1 MSYEADQDAIRQADQ
16 EYQNALLEKKKYD
29 IQSQIDSLEEERD
42 KLLEGYDQ
50 QIDVLDKISDRWTK
64 IKDQI
69 QLAADTIKATNLFGE
84 GWQDKV
90 LSGKDD
96 DLYNMFKQLYES
108 TSTEKDKVD
117 EQIASNERIVTM
129 MQRFVE
135 LYQDGSITYEKAMAG
150 ITQMATQM
158 KDGYSALE
166 QLNGLMNIDGI
177 GKISDIS
184 ASTNAKVDQ
193 SVQLLGEYMGIAKA
207 NSDTISQYTSTWNEM
222 KDNIAAQLAQLEK
235 MAKELE
241 EYVKNH
247 TYSSGSSSSRDHDSG
262 SSSSSG
268 GKGSGNSYVA
278 AGPGYSDEGM
288 QEAINRGDRIEFNGS
303 GGGKTEQEI
312 KDTYKEMT
320 KNKRHSGVEKGPV
333 GSNGDSNDKYAKLA
347 KELGLKSI
355 KPYEYPAFLKQGE
368 IVFTQEQ
375 MKQMGQNL
383 QALSTPKYMTVP
395 DNVVKR
401 TDQST
406 NIDFK
411 MGDVVLN
418 NVQDTDGFAKA
429 VGQTFKSKMR
439 QELTVRRW

>member
-1 MSYEADQDAIRQADQ
+1 MRQA
-16 EYQNALLEKKKYD
+16 
-29 IQSQIDSLEEERD
+29 QSDLEEAKYQKKVFDLEQQVSDLESERD

-50 QIDVLDKISDRWTK
+50 QIDALDKISDRWTK

-166 QLNGLMNIDGI
+166 QLNGLMNLDGI

-184 ASTNAKVDQ
+184 ASTNAKVDE

-312 KDTYKEMT
+312 KDTYEEMT
-320 KNKRHSGVEKGPV
+320 KNKRHSGLEKGPV

-418 NVQDTDGFAKA
+418 NVKDVDGFAKA

-439 QELTVRRW
+439 QELTVQRW

>member
-1 MSYEADQDAIRQADQ
+1 M
-16 EYQNALLEKKKYD
+16 QNEVDRLNDEKN
-29 IQSQIDSLEEERD
+29 
-42 KLLEGYDQ
+42 KLLENYDQ
-50 QIDVLDKISDRWTK
+50 QIEKLQTVEDKWSK

-69 QLAADTIKATNLFGE
+69 QLAADTIKATDLFGS

-96 DLYNMFKQLYES
+96 DLYNMFKNLYES
-108 TSTEKDKVD
+108 TSTAKDKVD

-278 AGPGYSDEGM
+278 AGPGYSDKGM

-312 KDTYKEMT
+312 KDTYEEMT
-320 KNKRHSGVEKGPV
+320 KNKRHSGLEKGPV
-333 GSNGDSNDKYAKLA
+333 GSNGDSNDKYAKIA
-347 KELGLKSI
+347 KELGLKEV
-355 KPYEYPAFLKQGE
+355 KPYEYPAFLKEGE
-368 IVFTQEQ
+368 IVFTPEQ
-375 MKQMGQNL
+375 QKQLVDNMKIFT
-383 QALSTPKYMTVP
+383 STPKYMTVP
-395 DNVVKR
+395 DNVIKKNQQVI
-401 TDQST
+401 
-406 NIDFK
+406 NIDCS
-411 MGDVVLN
+411 MGDVTLP
-418 NVQDTDGFAKA
+418 NVQNCDQFIKHVSTQW
-429 VGQTFKSKMR
+429 VSSMR
-439 QELTVRRW
+439 QQLSVVCKN

>member
-1 MSYEADQDAIRQADQ
+1 MRQA
-16 EYQNALLEKKKYD
+16 
-29 IQSQIDSLEEERD
+29 QSDLEEAKYQKKVFDLEQQVSDLESERD

-50 QIDVLDKISDRWTK
+50 QIDALDKISDRWTK

-247 TYSSGSSSSRDHDSG
+247 TYSSGSSSSRNHDSG

-278 AGPGYSDEGM
+278 AGPGYSDKGM
-288 QEAINRGDRIEFNGS
+288 QEAINRGDRIEFDGS

-320 KNKRHSGVEKGPV
+320 KNKRHSGLEKGVV
-333 GSNGDSNDKYAKLA
+333 GKGGDSNDATAKA
-347 KELGLKSI
+347 MKTMGLK
-355 KPYEYPAFLKQGE
+355 PLDPDEYPAFLREGE
-368 IVFTQEQ
+368 MVITPNQAQQ
-375 MKQMGQNL
+375 MVDNIKML
-383 QALSTPKYMTVP
+383 ATPKIP
-395 DNVVKR
+395 DASKFKTNDRVTNVDCSIKG
-401 TDQST
+401 
-406 NIDFK
+406 NI
-411 MGDVVLN
+411 VVQG
-418 NVQDTDGFAKA
+418 VQDVDGFARA
-429 VGQTFKSKMR
+429 LNQTFESKMR
-439 QELTVRRW
+439 QALTIKQW

>member
-1 MSYEADQDAIRQADQ
+1 MRQAQSDL
-16 EYQNALLEKKKYD
+16 EEARYQKKVFDLE
-29 IQSQIDSLEEERD
+29 QQISGLEEERD
-42 KLLEGYDQ
+42 KLLENYDNE
-50 QIDVLDKISDRWTK
+50 IDRLGKISDKWSE
-64 IKDQI
+64 IKDKI

-96 DLYNMFKQLYES
+96 DLYTMFKNLYES

-312 KDTYKEMT
+312 KDTYEEMT
-320 KNKRHSGVEKGPV
+320 KNKRHTGVEKGPV
-333 GSNGDSNDKYAKLA
+333 GGNGDSNDKYAKLA

-395 DNVVKR
+395 DNVVKKN
-401 TDQST
+401 QQVI
-406 NIDFK
+406 NIDCS
-411 MGDVVLN
+411 MGDVTLP
-418 NVQDTDGFAKA
+418 NVQNYDQFMKQVSTQW
-429 VGQTFKSKMR
+429 VSSMR
-439 QELTVRRW
+439 QQLSVVCKN